1 MGADRMGPTNF
12 RVISSAEELLK
23 ERNMTREEWN
33 EQITEQVKL
42 IEADDSL
49 TPEERD
55 QKISLLLLMTI
66 TKDNR
71 FLLEE
76 LLDEE
81 AGGAGDG

>member
-1 MGADRMGPTNF
+1 MGADRTGPTDV
-12 RVISSAEELLK
+12 RVISSADELLK
-23 ERNMTREEWN
+23 EKGMTPEEWN

-42 IEADDSL
+42 IEADEGL

-66 TKDNR
+66 TKNHR

-81 AGGAGDG
+81 VGG